1 MSQYALF
8 GVYLI
13 NSVSTQPHADLT
25 HIFRRT
31 FLIAMI
37 GIIFEQ
43 AEQRL
48 RE

>member
-1 MSQYALF
+1 MGRDALF

-13 NSVSTQPHADLT
+13 NSISTQPHADLT

-31 FLIAMI
+31 FLTTMSGAV
-37 GIIFEQ
+37 FEQ
-43 AEQRL
+43 AERRL

>member
-1 MSQYALF
+1 MGRYALF

-31 FLIAMI
+31 FLTPVI
-37 GIIFEQ
+37 GIVFEQ

>member
-1 MSQYALF
+1 MGRYALF

-13 NSVSTQPHADLT
+13 NSVSTQPQADLI

-31 FLIAMI
+31 FLTAVS
-37 GIIFEQ
+37 GIVFEQ